1 MAPVGYMEHREPL
14 HVPYIELEKPMTRIL
29 NLTVSI
35 INKLHDYIV
44 NKAHAMGLGMTD
56 KQLHFWLLGII
67 GLFFFLVCDVVFRQ
81 LAKWSV
87 SAITFV
93 YTFTILVV
101 LVLAIEIEQKMT
113 RAGNMEFQDIV
124 AGLSG
129 FVALFLVFAFVRI
142 IIREIRK

>member
-1 MAPVGYMEHREPL
+1 MDTVDYREHSYAS
-14 HVPYIELEKPMTRIL
+14 YIELEKPMTRIL
-29 NLTVSI
+29 NLIVSI

-44 NKAHAMGLGMTD
+44 NKAHMMGVGMTD

-81 LAKWSV
+81 LAKWSI
-87 SAITFV
+87 SAITFI

-101 LVLAIEIEQKMT
+101 LVLAIEIEQKVT

-129 FVALFLVFAFVRI
+129 FIALFLVFALVRI
-142 IIREIRK
+142 IVREIRK